1 MNTNPEKS
9 REIQMT
15 TFFRKTSRLLLSALL
30 ASSIAFS
37 LPASADVAP
46 PIPVDLFPLTHPVGQ
61 QRLLESTYAQAYWG
75 IANYFETQRN
85 QAYCSVASSVIALNA
100 LGVPRPANSQY
111 PDFVFFTQDSFFSKI
126 DPALADPKAVSVEG
140 MTLQQLT
147 KVLAGFPVKVDSRYG
162 SEMSIDEFRTAM
174 KDNLRY
180 SDRVVLLN
188 FDRKSLNEVGGGHW
202 SPLAAYHPASDSVLV
217 MDVARYKYPP
227 LWVSVKELFA
237 GTQGLDSVSGKS
249 RGVVVISKQ

>member
-1 MNTNPEKS
+1 
-9 REIQMT
+9 MT
-15 TFFRKTSRLLLSALL
+15 TFIRRTSQLLLSLLL
-30 ASSIAFS
+30 ASSMVFS
-37 LPASADVAP
+37 LPARADVAP
-46 PIPVDLFPLTHPVGQ
+46 PIPVDLFPLAHPVGQ
-61 QRLLESTYAQAYWG
+61 QRLFESNYAQAYWG

-85 QAYCSVASSVIALNA
+85 QAFCSVASSVIALNA

-126 DPALADPKAVSVEG
+126 DPALADPNIVSVEG

-147 KVLAGFPVKVDSRYG
+147 KVLAAFPVRVESRYG
-162 SEMSIDEFRTAM
+162 NQMTIDEFRTAM
-174 KDNLRY
+174 KENLRY

-188 FDRKSLNEVGGGHW
+188 FDRKSLSEIGGGHW

-227 LWVSVKELFA
+227 LWVSAKELFA
-237 GTQGLDSVSGKS
+237 GTQGLDRVSGKS
-249 RGVVVISKQ
+249 RGFVVISKR

>member
-1 MNTNPEKS
+1 MSIPL
-9 REIQMT
+9 QALL
-15 TFFRKTSRLLLSALL
+15 RKTSQLLVSSLL
-30 ASSIAFS
+30 AAGIAFS
-37 LPASADVAP
+37 LPAAADVAP

-61 QRLLESTYAQAYWG
+61 QRLKESSYSQAYWG
-75 IANYFETQRN
+75 LANYFETQRN
-85 QAYCSVASSVIALNA
+85 QAFCSVASSVIALNA
-100 LGVPRPANSQY
+100 LGVPRPVNSQY

-140 MTLQQLT
+140 MTMEQLV
-147 KVLAGFPVKVDSRYG
+147 KVLAAFPIKVTSRSG
-162 SEMSIDEFRTAM
+162 SDMSIDDFRNAM

-227 LWVSVKELFA
+227 LWVSVRELFA
-237 GTQGLDSVSGKS
+237 GSQTVDTVSGKS
-249 RGVVVISKQ
+249 RGIVVISKP

>member
-1 MNTNPEKS
+1 M
-9 REIQMT
+9 QALL
-15 TFFRKTSRLLLSALL
+15 RKTSQLLMSSLL
-30 ASSIAFS
+30 AAGMAFS
-37 LPASADVAP
+37 LPAAADVAP

-61 QRLLESTYAQAYWG
+61 QRLLVSSYSQAYWG
-75 IANYFETQRN
+75 LANYFETQRN

-126 DPALADPKAVSVEG
+126 DPALADPKVVSAEG
-140 MTLQQLT
+140 MTMQQLV
-147 KVLAGFPVKVDSRYG
+147 KVLAAFPIKVEARSG
-162 SEMSIDEFRTAM
+162 SDMSIDDFRTAM

-227 LWVSVKELFA
+227 LWVSVRELFA
-237 GTQGLDSVSGKS
+237 GSQTVDAVSGKS
-249 RGVVVISKQ
+249 RGIVVISKP